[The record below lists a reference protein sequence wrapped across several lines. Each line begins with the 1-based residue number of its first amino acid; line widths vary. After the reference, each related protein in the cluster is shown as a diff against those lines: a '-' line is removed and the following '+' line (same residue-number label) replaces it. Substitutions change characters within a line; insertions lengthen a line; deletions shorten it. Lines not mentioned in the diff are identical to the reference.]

1 MKRNR
6 IWLFLLICLSLST
19 FSQEHTSVLPIIP
32 KPNYC
37 KLSNGNFKLT
47 PETRLVV
54 LSNDSIIK
62 KDVALFNEYLFSQ
75 YGFRLSSEARNEGN
89 QNAILIDKPTILD
102 GDINVNAYSLRISQ
116 DHITIHFYDYGGNYY
131 QGNGCFYALQT
142 LIQLLPTQKSN
153 SLVIPCAEINDEPR
167 FQWRGMHLDVCRHF
181 YPVSFI
187 KKYIDLIALYKMNT
201 FHWHLTEDQG
211 WRIVIKKYPKL
222 TQVGAWRKGTMVGP
236 YSDQKYDS
244 IPYGGFYTQEEIKD
258 IVAYAAQR
266 HVTIVPEI
274 EMPGH
279 SVAALASY
287 PWLSC
292 KGEKIEVERG
302 WGVFEDVYCTKDTV
316 FNFLQDVL
324 DEVMALFP
332 GKYIHIGGDECPK
345 TRWKECK
352 HCQMMIKRH
361 KLKDEHELQSYFIQ
375 RIEKYVNSKGKQ
387 IIGWD
392 EILEGGLAPNAA
404 VMSWRGTEG
413 GVTAAKQKHFVVMS
427 PGSHCY
433 FDHYQ
438 ASPSDEPLA
447 IGGYTPLEKVYAY
460 EPIPKE
466 LKTEEQH
473 YILGAQA
480 NVWTEYIL
488 NEKQVEYMA
497 LPRMS
502 ALAEVLWTKPE
513 NKSETDFLNRLQ
525 KHFLLLDKWN
535 VNYAKALYKVDQ
547 KVTSS
552 DKSNEVKL
560 ELKANPVL
568 GDIYYTNDGK
578 EPTTNSYKYESGIAL
593 SNDQTI
599 KAALFKD
606 NMLKGKVSSKSYLIH
621 KAVGKRVTLKVAP
634 SKSYKGDEE
643 FTLVN
648 GVVGTRPRINEQW
661 LGWQGKDMEAVIN
674 LDEVASL
681 SEITVGFLKDELNWI
696 YLPKEIEFLVS
707 TDGVTFISIAKI
719 GSGNFDQ
726 EHFASARFK
735 LRKAKYVKVIAKNF
749 GKIPSG
755 KPGAGSDSWLFCDEI
770 IVK

>member
-1 MKRNR
+1 MKRNKLWV
-6 IWLFLLICLSLST
+6 ILFVFSLLSS
-19 FSQEHTSVLPIIP
+19 FSQNETDVLGIIP

-37 KLSNGNFKLT
+37 KLSTGSFKLT
-47 PETRLVV
+47 PETQLVV

-62 KDVALFNEYLFSQ
+62 RDVELFNNYLFSH
-75 YGFRLSSEARNEGN
+75 YGFKLSSDARNEGTRN
-89 QNAILIDKPTILD
+89 TIIINKPAVLD
-102 GDINVNAYSLRISQ
+102 GDINVNSYALRISP
-116 DHITIHFYDYGGNYY
+116 DYITIHFYDYGGDLY

-142 LIQLLPTQKSN
+142 LMQLLPTQKSN
-153 SLVIPCAEINDEPR
+153 SLAIPCAEINDEPR

-211 WRIVIKKYPKL
+211 WRIEIKKYPKL
-222 TQVGAWRKGTMVGP
+222 TQVGSVRKGTMVGK

-244 IPYGGFYTQEEIKD
+244 IPYGGFYTQEEIKE
-258 IVAYAAQR
+258 IVNYAAQR
-266 HVTIVPEI
+266 HITIVPEI

-279 SVAALASY
+279 SVAAIAAY

-292 KGEKIEVERG
+292 TGKPKEVERG
-302 WGVFEDVYCTKDTV
+302 WGVFEDVYCTKDST
-316 FNFLQDVL
+316 FQFLQDVL

-352 HCQMMIKRH
+352 HCQQMIKQH

-392 EILEGGLAPNAA
+392 EILEGGLAPSAA
-404 VMSWRGTEG
+404 VMSWRGIEG
-413 GVTAAKQKHFVVMS
+413 GVAAAKQKHFVVMS

-466 LKTEEQH
+466 LKPEEQP

-497 LPRMS
+497 VPRMS
-502 ALAEVLWTKPE
+502 ALAEVLWTKQE
-513 NKSETDFLNRLQ
+513 NKNETDFLNRLQ

-535 VNYAKALYKVDQ
+535 VNYAKALYKVEQ
-547 KVTSS
+547 KITPS
-552 DKSNEVKL
+552 DKTDGVSL

-578 EPTTNSYKYESGIAL
+578 EPTTNSYKYESAVTL

-606 NMLKGKVSSKSYLIH
+606 NTLKGKVSSKDYIIH
-621 KAVGKRVTLKVAP
+621 KATGKQVTLKTAP
-634 SKSYKGDEE
+634 SKSYKGDGE

-648 GVVGTRPRINEQW
+648 GVIATRPRISEQW
-661 LGWQGKDMEAVIN
+661 LAWSGRDLEAVIN
-674 LDEVASL
+674 LEKETSIT
-681 SEITVGFLKDELNWI
+681 EITAGFLKDELSWI
-696 YLPKEIEFLVS
+696 YSPKEIEFLVS
-707 TDGVTFISIAKI
+707 NDGITFISVAKMT
-719 GSGNFDQ
+719 SDNLDQ
-726 EHFASARFK
+726 ERFASIRFK
-735 LRKAKYVKVIAKNF
+735 ARDTKYVKVIAKNF
-749 GKIPSG
+749 GKIHSG